1 MNRWFNVL
9 FSFIYF
15 VKFNRKFQLCIEDTN
30 TTWKFQI
37 FALCLHQENEFI
49 YKIFSDTSTLL
60 IIPVVFLFIY
70 LLVISFLFRPLI
82 LFAIYRIVI

>member
-9 FSFIYF
+9 FCFIYF

-49 YKIFSDTSTLL
+49 YKIFSDTSTL
-60 IIPVVFLFIY
+60 IANNTRSVFIHIFTCY
-70 LLVISFLFRPLI
+70 
-82 LFAIYRIVI
+82 